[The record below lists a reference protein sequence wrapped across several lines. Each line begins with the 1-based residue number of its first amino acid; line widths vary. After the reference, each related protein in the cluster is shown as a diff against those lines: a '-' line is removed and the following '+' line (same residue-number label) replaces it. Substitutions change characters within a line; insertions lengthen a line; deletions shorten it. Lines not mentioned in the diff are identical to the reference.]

1 MLFKALSYG
10 LVICF
15 LITAALGGQVDLEK
29 NKIRAG
35 DEINTIDIGYY
46 GLGVSLRFDNS
57 VKDHIVV
64 EYPPEIDGKHFKVT
78 FEEREDTLTILVLPE
93 GFKPSARDDTRGILV
108 NFLKLL
114 VDFLEMEESESSGP
128 RYFTVIL
135 PVRFEDHVSTRAVL

>member
-1 MLFKALSYG
+1 MLLKVLSYG

-15 LITAALGGQVDLEK
+15 LITATVAAPDDLAK
-29 NKIRAG
+29 KKIRAG

-46 GLGVSLRFDNS
+46 GLGVSLRFDDS
-57 VKDHIVV
+57 LKDRIVV

-93 GFKPSARDDTRGILV
+93 GFKPSAPDDTRGVLV

-114 VDFLEMEESESSGP
+114 VDFLEMEESSGP
-128 RYFTVIL
+128 RFFRVIL
-135 PVRFEDHVSTRAVL
+135 PVRFEDHVHTRAVL